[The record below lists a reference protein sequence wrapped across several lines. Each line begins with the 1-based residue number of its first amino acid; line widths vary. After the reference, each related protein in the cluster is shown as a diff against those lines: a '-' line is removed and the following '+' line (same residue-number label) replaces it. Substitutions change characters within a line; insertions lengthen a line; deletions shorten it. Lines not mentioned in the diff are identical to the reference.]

1 MIAGIPFIISIII
14 TLILMLISKKK
25 LEYVNEVS
33 KLNKEQYPFK
43 DIMTIG
49 LLLEDK
55 IGIDKFKKQNKALY
69 EKMISMYGMEIEE
82 HFRLHI
88 ANKIMLAI
96 MAINAVYFIVLANGD
111 INLFMIILGPIAGI
125 VIYILADSLQEEQF
139 KKRAKAI
146 KYDFPE
152 FLTQLVL
159 LLNAGLTLERAWG
172 KILEHVKKETVL
184 ATEMEKT
191 YKDMQNN
198 KSISKCL
205 NDLSRRCKVKE
216 INKFTSIVLQNVNK
230 GSADMVFMLQQLSDE
245 CWVERKLAARQKGE
259 EASSKLLF
267 PMMLMLIAVF
277 AIVLVPAM
285 MQMFAI

>member
-1 MIAGIPFIISIII
+1 
-14 TLILMLISKKK
+14 
-25 LEYVNEVS
+25 
-33 KLNKEQYPFK
+33 
-43 DIMTIG
+43 
-49 LLLEDK
+49 
-55 IGIDKFKKQNKALY
+55 
-69 EKMISMYGMEIEE
+69 
-82 HFRLHI
+82 
-88 ANKIMLAI
+88 
-96 MAINAVYFIVLANGD
+96 
-111 INLFMIILGPIAGI
+111 
-125 VIYILADSLQEEQF
+125 
-139 KKRAKAI
+139 
-146 KYDFPE
+146 
-152 FLTQLVL
+152 
-159 LLNAGLTLERAWG
+159 
-172 KILEHVKKETVL
+172 
-184 ATEMEKT
+184 MEKT

-198 KSISKCL
+198 KSKSKCL